1 MAKTDSIHT
10 ARWLEQLSQQNWD
23 IHLYSSNYTSKYQYE
38 IKNVTRDRSRAAQKI
53 KKTQLRTFS
62 GWQLYWRKGL
72 NFLRRTR
79 DRFMPDAASQQLC
92 RLINKIRPDILH
104 SLEFQSAGYLTSR
117 AKELY
122 QGDFPVWVAT
132 NWGSDI
138 FWFNQFKEHQ
148 KKIKDILKNC
158 DYYAAE
164 CARDICLAEDNGLKA
179 KTLPVLPNSGGLDLA
194 KIKPWR
200 KPLKERKIIM
210 LRGKL
215 GSWGRGLVGLE
226 ALRLCAEQLA
236 DYQIYIYSG
245 FNHPEMERAVYD
257 FQRTTGLKVKLLD
270 GNVSHDKILQL
281 HGRARISI
289 ALSASDGISTSFLEA
304 MAMGSFPIQSNTSCA
319 DEWIEDKK
327 TGMLVP
333 ADNPEIVAKA
343 IKLALTQDRLVLEAA
358 QQNWQIAKKRLDAVM
373 IQKKVINSY
382 QAIQKAKKN
391 IKTNQNT
398 IDSRPEALNWP
409 KFIWS
414 GVVQLVLASYIILT
428 LLLWVFINIDTQIQ
442 WVTTNRKI
450 PAVLRTLVDQTHIW
464 IYSNQFAATFIYRT
478 QQ

>member
-1 MAKTDSIHT
+1 
-10 ARWLEQLSQQNWD
+10 
-23 IHLYSSNYTSKYQYE
+23 
-38 IKNVTRDRSRAAQKI
+38 
-53 KKTQLRTFS
+53 
-62 GWQLYWRKGL
+62 
-72 NFLRRTR
+72 
-79 DRFMPDAASQQLC
+79 
-92 RLINKIRPDILH
+92 
-104 SLEFQSAGYLTSR
+104 
-117 AKELY
+117 
-122 QGDFPVWVAT
+122 
-132 NWGSDI
+132 
-138 FWFNQFKEHQ
+138 
-148 KKIKDILKNC
+148 
-158 DYYAAE
+158 
-164 CARDICLAEDNGLKA
+164 
-179 KTLPVLPNSGGLDLA
+179 
-194 KIKPWR
+194 
-200 KPLKERKIIM
+200 
-210 LRGKL
+210 
-215 GSWGRGLVGLE
+215 
-226 ALRLCAEQLA
+226 
-236 DYQIYIYSG
+236 
-245 FNHPEMERAVYD
+245 
-257 FQRTTGLKVKLLD
+257 
-270 GNVSHDKILQL
+270 
-281 HGRARISI
+281 
-289 ALSASDGISTSFLEA
+289 
-304 MAMGSFPIQSNTSCA
+304 
-319 DEWIEDKK
+319 
-327 TGMLVP
+327 MLVP